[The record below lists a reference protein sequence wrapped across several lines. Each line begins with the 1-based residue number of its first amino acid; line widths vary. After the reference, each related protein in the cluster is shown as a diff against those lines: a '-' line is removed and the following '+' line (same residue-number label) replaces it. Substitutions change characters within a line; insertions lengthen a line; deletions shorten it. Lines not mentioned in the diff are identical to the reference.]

1 MKSKRFSSINE
12 YTKPLPRPI
21 AARIMAIRA
30 IVKKAAPDAVEV
42 ISYNMPAFKLNGKIL
57 LYFAAF
63 KNHIGVYPYPSG
75 INALAKELASYKT
88 STSTVQLQH
97 DEPFPIRLI
106 AKLVKFRVTENLARK
121 QSAKARKKMK

>member
-1 MKSKRFSSINE
+1 MKRAASVDTYAKAFP
-12 YTKPLPRPI
+12 KPISQRLLI
-21 AARIMAIRA
+21 IRT
-30 IVKKAAPDAVEV
+30 IVKRIAPDAAEV
-42 ISYNMPAFKLNGKIL
+42 ISYNMPAFKLHGKIL

-63 KNHIGVYPYPSG
+63 KNHIGIYPYPSG
-75 INALAKELASYKT
+75 ITAFTKELASYKT

-106 AKLVKFRVTENLARK
+106 AKLVKFRVSENLARK